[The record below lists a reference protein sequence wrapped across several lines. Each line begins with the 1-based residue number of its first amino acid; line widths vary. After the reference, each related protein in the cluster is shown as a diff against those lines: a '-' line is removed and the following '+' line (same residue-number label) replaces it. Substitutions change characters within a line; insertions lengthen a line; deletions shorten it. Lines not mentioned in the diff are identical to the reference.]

1 MYKNQLQ
8 ELAQR
13 SCFNLPSYTCI
24 REGPDHAPRFK
35 ATVNFN
41 GEVFESPTFCSTL
54 RQAEHAAAEVALAG
68 LSHRGPSHS
77 LAARILDETGVY
89 KNLLQEISR
98 RVAAPLPS
106 YTTIRSGLGHQPVF
120 TCNVEL
126 AGLTFTGSPAK
137 NKKQAEKNAAMA
149 AWHLLKKLAKE
160 AASSSSEPEN
170 NDEQDQI
177 IISRALLNYQLKE
190 KMAMVTNPHATPF
203 PKKFSQQAERKPT
216 YIQQTPLTGSK
227 ILPLIQPKSLS
238 RTDGTTLS
246 SSTTMPQENKP
257 RPQKF
262 PPAGA
267 VRYVPVRHYGVPFHA
282 VAPPVTIRTAV
293 PVFSA
298 PPLPL
303 PQGNHL
309 SVSSAPFEMACPVRV
324 RPVVPVFSSPP
335 SNLAMT
341 SAAPVQVKEPAS
353 SVMPSSKPPPTA
365 TIQTK
370 EFSHAAALQQGS
382 QEISPAEAKE
392 TSQPA
397 AALSGLVKQQNL
409 NNMACPQSE
418 VLKDSLMLLNELKE
432 LEI

>member
-54 RQAEHAAAEVALAG
+54 RQAEHAAAEVALAA
-68 LSHRGPSHS
+68 LSHGGPSHS

-98 RVAAPLPS
+98 RVGAPLPS

-126 AGLTFTGSPAK
+126 AGITFTGGPAK

-160 AASSSSEPEN
+160 AASSSLEPDN

-177 IISRALLNYQLKE
+177 TIARALLNYHLKE
-190 KMAMVTNPHATPF
+190 KMVMANNPHATPF

-216 YIQQTPLTGSK
+216 YVQQAPLTGSK
-227 ILPLIQPKSLS
+227 ILPLLQPKSIS
-238 RTDGTTLS
+238 RTDGATLLS
-246 SSTTMPQENKP
+246 PTTMLPENKP

-262 PPAGA
+262 LAAGA
-267 VRYVPVRHYGVPFHA
+267 LRYVPVRNYGVPFHA
-282 VAPPVTIRTAV
+282 VAQPVTIRTAV

-298 PPLPL
+298 PPLPP
-303 PQGNHL
+303 PQGHHL
-309 SVSSAPFEMACPVRV
+309 PASPAPPFEKASPVRV
-324 RPVVPVFSSPP
+324 RPVVPVFASPP
-335 SNLAMT
+335 SNVAAV
-341 SAAPVQVKEPAS
+341 SPAAPVQIKEPVSAVMS
-353 SVMPSSKPPPTA
+353 SSESPM
-365 TIQTK
+365 K
-370 EFSHAAALQQGS
+370 EFA
-382 QEISPAEAKE
+382 QEISPAVVKE
-392 TSQPA
+392 TNDNA
-397 AALSGLVKQQNL
+397 VALAGQVKEL
-409 NNMACPQSE
+409 SLDIMSCPQSV
-418 VLKDSLMLLNELKE
+418 VLKDAHTLLNELKE